1 MFSVVAR
8 RSLLVPS
15 NPQGNLSNKHLFVIL
30 NDPDGPQREII
41 IVPICTVYK
50 DRKYDDSCTV
60 NAGDH
65 DFVKHS
71 SYVDYRKCRYST
83 ALGLERGIE
92 KMLFVD
98 KGIVSVELFD
108 RIIFGV
114 AHSRFTPRFVNKY
127 V

>member
-30 NDPDGPQREII
+30 NDPVGPQREII
-41 IVPICTVYK
+41 IVPICTVYEG
-50 DRKYDDSCTV
+50 RNYDNSCIV

-71 SYVDYRKCRYST
+71 SYVYYRKCRYST
-83 ALGLERGIE
+83 ALGLELGIE

-108 RIIFGV
+108 RIISGV
-114 AHSRFTPRFVNKY
+114 SRSKFTPRCVNKY